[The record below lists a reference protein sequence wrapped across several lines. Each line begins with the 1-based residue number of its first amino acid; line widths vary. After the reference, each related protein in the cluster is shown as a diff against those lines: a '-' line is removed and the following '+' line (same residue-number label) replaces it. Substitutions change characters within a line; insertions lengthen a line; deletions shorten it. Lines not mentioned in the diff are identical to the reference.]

1 MTERCDERLCAVCA
15 CDDAY
20 AMQAGVPGN
29 ASREKSLADSEKQH
43 ARLSIV
49 VPVYNGAPYI
59 QNCLENLEKQ
69 TFRDWQA
76 IFVND
81 GSTDDTKETLERIVT
96 PHARCHVIHKAN
108 GGTAQ
113 TRNAGLEIVDSPYVT
128 FMDVDDELDPRMYEI
143 LVDLMDR
150 TEADMG
156 VCGYYFKVER
166 DDAEPYLEE
175 KNYPG
180 CILRG
185 RDAIREKL
193 VELWDRDMLYNVWN
207 KIYRM
212 DLIRKK
218 GIQYRDGHIYT
229 EDRVFNRAYLENCG
243 SIALTDQ
250 CLYYYVRE
258 RTGST
263 SEKYREDYFDIRHKE
278 YIEFQTHFK
287 AMDVWDECA
296 REYVSREFI
305 ERTAGCIENIFHA
318 ENKLSGK
325 EKRAR
330 ITQIIAHPDVMEAGK
345 HARCRS
351 RMMGILTFPIKMRWT
366 WLTCVL
372 YQAVYLVRK
381 SNPSLFHKLKS
392 KR

>member
-1 MTERCDERLCAVCA
+1 MDEERH
-15 CDDAY
+15 
-20 AMQAGVPGN
+20 
-29 ASREKSLADSEKQH
+29 H

-49 VPVYNGAPYI
+49 IPVYNGASYI
-59 QNCLENLEKQ
+59 QNCLDNLEKQ
-69 TFRDWQA
+69 TFKDWQA

-81 GSTDDTKETLERIVT
+81 GSTDDTKETLERCVA
-96 PHARCHVIHKAN
+96 PHEKCRVIHKKN

-113 TRNAGLEIVDSPYVT
+113 TRNAGLEIVDGPYVT

-143 LVDLMDR
+143 LMHLMDK

-156 VCGYYFKVER
+156 ICGYYFKVER
-166 DDAEPYLEE
+166 DGAEPYLEE
-175 KNYPG
+175 KTYQS
-180 CILRG
+180 CVLRG

-193 VELWDRDMLYNVWN
+193 VELWDRDMLHNVWN

-212 DLIRKK
+212 DLIREK
-218 GIQYRDGHIYT
+218 GIRYRDGHVYT
-229 EDRVFNRAYLENCG
+229 EDRVFNRAYIENCA

-263 SEKYREDYFDIRHKE
+263 SEKYRKDYFEIRHKE

-287 AMDVWDECA
+287 AMDVWDERA

-305 ERTAGCIENIFHA
+305 ERIAGCIENIFHA
-318 ENKLSGK
+318 ENELSRK
-325 EKRAR
+325 EKHAQ
-330 ITQIIAHPDVMEAGK
+330 ISQIIASPDVAEAGK

-351 RMMGILTFPIKMRWT
+351 RMMRILAFPIRMRWT
-366 WLTCVL
+366 WLTYAL
-372 YQAVYLVRK
+372 YRAVYLVRK
-381 SNPSLFHKLKS
+381 SNPTLFHRLKS